1 MYSMNS
7 YNLSPNQ
14 VGMSKPRKTGFTLIE
29 LLVVIAIIAIL
40 AAILFP
46 VFQKV
51 RENARRTACISNM
64 KQIGI
69 ASIQYTQDYDE
80 KYIAGCG
87 PFGKGAGWAGQ
98 LYPFIKSA
106 AVFRCPDES
115 SSLPGTPSS
124 YGLNSQFSPY
134 NVAGTGPNGISL
146 AKISSPAKSVL
157 FFEVTNSGYYDVTA
171 PIGAPGTYSS
181 DEEPANQGGSAAGY
195 GLGNNFDLTGFNTA
209 YRNSGYSGRDNNG
222 GEVKYATGF
231 LRNSVNNANG
241 NFVDAT
247 GRHNGGAVYLM
258 ADGHAKFL
266 RPNSVSGGYEN
277 FTLADC
283 GKVNIASAV
292 DCSDSTIVATFNIL

>member
-1 MYSMNS
+1 MKS
-7 YNLSPNQ
+7 YYLLRNQ
-14 VGMSKPRKTGFTLIE
+14 AGTSQCRKQGFTLIE

-87 PFGKGAGWAGQ
+87 FNGKGAGWAGQ
-98 LYPFIKSA
+98 MYPFIKSA

-115 SSLPGTPSS
+115 SSLPGTPAS
-124 YGLNSQFSPY
+124 YGLNSQFSPF
-134 NVAGTGPNGISL
+134 NGAGTGPNGISL
-146 AKISSPAKSVL
+146 AKVNSPAKTVL
-157 FFEVTNSGYYDVTA
+157 FFEVSNSGYYDLTI
-171 PIGAPGTYSS
+171 PIGAVAPGSIAS
-181 DEEPANQGGSAAGY
+181 DEEPAYQGGSAAGY
-195 GLGNNFDLTGFNTA
+195 GLGNNYDLTGFNTA
-209 YRNSGYSGRDNNG
+209 YRNSGYTGRDNNG

-283 GKVNIASAV
+283 GKVGIASAV